1 MHPSPIS
8 QRSTLTGKRLIVS
21 GAATGIGRA
30 LLEAA
35 LADGAA
41 VAALVHDA
49 AQARELTMSI
59 ASLPSAADGRPAPL
73 HVIAGDLSD
82 AARAAAMAGEAIAA
96 LGGVDALASCAG
108 IFERRGGL
116 DTGDAQ
122 WQRMLDINLT
132 AGFVLARE
140 CGRAMR
146 AQAAGAIALVS
157 SQIGLV
163 GHPQA
168 AAYAASKAALNGLV
182 RAMALELA
190 PCGVRVNALAPGPIA
205 TGMTAAA
212 RADSTIRDGLLA
224 AIPLGR
230 FGTADEVAAVLR
242 LLLSDAAAFVTGQ
255 VWAVDGGYT
264 AR

>member
-1 MHPSPIS
+1 MSPPSIS
-8 QRSTLTGKRLIVS
+8 QRSTLAGKRVIVS

-35 LADGAA
+35 LDDGAA
-41 VAALVHDA
+41 VAALVRDE
-49 AQARELTMSI
+49 AQAQAL
-59 ASLPSAADGRPAPL
+59 
-73 HVIAGDLSD
+73 AGDDARPGHAAGHLSRARVFVGD
-82 AARAAAMAGEAIAA
+82 LADPARAARLANDAIAA

-108 IFERRGGL
+108 VFERRGGL
-116 DTGDAQ
+116 DTDDAE
-122 WQRMLDINLT
+122 WRRMLDVNLT

-140 CGRAMR
+140 CARAMR
-146 AQAAGAIALVS
+146 AARSGTIVLVS

-182 RAMALELA
+182 RALALELA
-190 PCGVRVNALAPGPIA
+190 PHGVRVNALAPGPIA
-205 TGMTAAA
+205 TPMTAAA
-212 RADSTIRDGLLA
+212 RADSAIRDGLVA

-230 FGTADEVAAVLR
+230 FGSPDEVAAVLR
-242 LLLSDAAAFVTGQ
+242 LLLSDAAGFVTGQ